1 MAQSDF
7 PDDHAPRA
15 RGSRFHLEQAAHD
28 RAPSAAP
35 REPPLLPPRDPFVDF
50 VDRPVTR
57 TVAAEASGERARVD
71 QPATPAPPPTRAD
84 ASPPRDDGPSPGA
97 RDGVPGALPRVA
109 PVGAPEP
116 EREVVRRVFDERT
129 GDEWRVFER
138 DARRIPGTRGAR
150 CLFFDGEGIV
160 RRVWHYPADW
170 QTLPAAAL
178 LALMDRPPLGER

>member
-1 MAQSDF
+1 MAQSEF
-7 PDDHAPRA
+7 PDDRAPRA
-15 RGSRFHLEQAAHD
+15 CGSQFRLEQAAHD
-28 RAPSAAP
+28 RAPSAAQ
-35 REPPLLPPRDPFVDF
+35 REPSLQPSRDPFVDL

-57 TVAAEASGERARVD
+57 PVAAEAADERARSE
-71 QPATPAPPPTRAD
+71 QPASPAPAPPRAD
-84 ASPPRDDGPSPGA
+84 APGHEGAHDDARGGA
-97 RDGVPGALPRVA
+97 AGGVRRGAP
-109 PVGAPEP
+109 PEP

-138 DARRIPGTRGAR
+138 DARRIPGSRGAR